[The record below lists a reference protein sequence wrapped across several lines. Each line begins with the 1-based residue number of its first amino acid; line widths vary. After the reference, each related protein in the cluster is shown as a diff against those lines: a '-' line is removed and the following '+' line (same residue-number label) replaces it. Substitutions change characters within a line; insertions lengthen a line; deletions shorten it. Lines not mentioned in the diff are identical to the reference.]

1 MTCDEERK
9 KAIKAYATVLSRLA
23 DGERTKEARDDFLW
37 AWLMLDELGV
47 SEDSP
52 DFLASIM
59 ELRSCFTVMRG

>member
-1 MTCDEERK
+1 MSCDEERR
-9 KAIKAYATVLSRLA
+9 KAIKAYATVLLRLA
-23 DGERTKEARDDFLW
+23 DGERTKEVRGDFIR